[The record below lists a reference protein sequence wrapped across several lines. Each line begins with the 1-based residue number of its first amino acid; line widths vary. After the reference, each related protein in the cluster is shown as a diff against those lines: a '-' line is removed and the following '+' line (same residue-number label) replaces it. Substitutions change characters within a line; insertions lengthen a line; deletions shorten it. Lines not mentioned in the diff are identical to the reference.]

1 MALTSVSI
9 TPNNPSLALNEAVNF
24 TATPNEAPTSYQ
36 WNVDGDNVTGANQST
51 YKFSS
56 LVLGTHTVKC
66 YAIKGETTVV
76 SETETVKIW
85 SLGDMIRAVLE
96 AMD

>member
-1 MALTSVSI
+1 MALTSVTI
-9 TPNNPSLALNEAVNF
+9 TPNNPSLALNETVKF
-24 TATPNEAPTSYQ
+24 TATADDTPDSYQ
-36 WNVDGDNVTGANQST
+36 WNVDGSNVSGADQST
-51 YKFSS
+51 HNYSS

-76 SETETVKIW
+76 SETETVKVW